1 MKTVILLWF
10 LGAASVVLAG
20 VSLLNDSWWIWKW
33 LALLIVPGLILRHWL
48 RQRRAAK
55 AIIPAIRT
63 IEQGTAKAI
72 IDQVKRDTGVTL
84 GIRIWTE
91 LQRLEMT
98 GEIEAKWRGRNAFGE
113 PRQRVYQITP
123 PRKSEVIFA
132 TDRGIFGKRRHP

>member
-1 MKTVILLWF
+1 MKTVFLLWL
-10 LGAASVVLAG
+10 LGAASVVMAG
-20 VSLLNDSWWIWKW
+20 ISFLNDSWWIWKW
-33 LALLIVPGLILRHWL
+33 LALLILPALMLRHGW
-48 RQRRAAK
+48 RQARAAR
-55 AIIPAIRT
+55 AIIPALRT

-91 LQRLEMT
+91 LQHLEMT

-113 PRQRVYQITP
+113 PRQRIYRITP

-132 TDRGIFGKRRHP
+132 ADRGIFGKRRHP